1 MNKNRKKTLRGAVVS
16 DRMQK
21 TLIVAVTRL
30 KFHPKYKKQYKVTT
44 RYKVHN
50 EKGEFKIGDRVVIQ
64 ECRPIS
70 KEKKWRVVG
79 KV

>member
-1 MNKNRKKTLRGAVVS
+1 MRGAVVS

>member
-1 MNKNRKKTLRGAVVS
+1 
-16 DRMQK
+16 MQK
-21 TLIVAVTRL
+21 TLSVAVTRL